1 MPQVRK
7 IIVSDND
14 QIFLASCQNAFALR
28 GMQTVPVPKHGRLL
42 WDAIEQERPALVV
55 CNIFMAY
62 CDAIHIMEQLNQN
75 METVPVFVALC
86 ASDNEC
92 LFERFLSAGG
102 ADIFVK
108 PFDTDILAERI
119 VQHLEQADR
128 KNNLRRVDFS
138 PFSPSP
144 ADDAAK
150 LLKTIGVP
158 AHLTGYHY
166 IKMGLTLLLE
176 NPARFS
182 YGTKGLYQAIAQ
194 QTHSSYHRVE
204 RNIRTAVEAAFDRGD
219 LALFEKFF
227 GSSISRKTG
236 KPNNAQF
243 IATLYEYLSSQKKAS
258 NG

>member
-42 WDAIEQERPALVV
+42 WDAIEKERPALVV

-108 PFDTDILAERI
+108 PFDADILAERI

-150 LLKTIGVP
+150 LLKTIGRAGP
-158 AHLTGYHY
+158 
-166 IKMGLTLLLE
+166 
-176 NPARFS
+176 
-182 YGTKGLYQAIAQ
+182 
-194 QTHSSYHRVE
+194 
-204 RNIRTAVEAAFDRGD
+204 FDRLPLHQNGAD
-219 LALFEKFF
+219 SAAGKSGTFF
-227 GSSISRKTG
+227 LWYQGAVSGYR
-236 KPNNAQF
+236 
-243 IATLYEYLSSQKKAS
+243 ATDTQQLPPGGEEHPHCRRSCV
-258 NG
+258 

>member
-1 MPQVRK
+1 
-7 IIVSDND
+7 
-14 QIFLASCQNAFALR
+14 
-28 GMQTVPVPKHGRLL
+28 MQAVPVPKHGRLL
-42 WDAIEQERPALVV
+42 WDAIEKERPALVV

-108 PFDTDILAERI
+108 PFDADILAERI

-138 PFSPSP
+138 PFSPHP
-144 ADDAAK
+144 LTMQQAFKNNRRA
-150 LLKTIGVP
+150 G
-158 AHLTGYHY
+158 HLTGYHY

-204 RNIRTAVEAAFDRGD
+204 RNIRTAVEAAFDGGIWRCLKNFSG
-219 LALFEKFF
+219 LRSAGKLE
-227 GSSISRKTG
+227 SPIMPSLSPLCMNISHRRKKLPTG
-236 KPNNAQF
+236 KPN
-243 IATLYEYLSSQKKAS
+243 LRL
-258 NG
+258 